1 MSLQWI
7 TTTVSTEVHIDWC
20 SLYWLTALE
29 PLDLMELCRYGCPTH
44 LDYDVRYAEK
54 SGCFWSHV
62 INKQM
67 LWVDSLLIRNM
78 DESMKKFMGVD
89 LGEFNWIWSY
99 FGTFLGF
106 HNSKEFNGP
115 GWTRTHSPNTPM
127 IRKRNVSKVLHESE
141 ELECPQR
148 AHRTQGVGQSLD
160 LNWALTW
167 S

>member
-106 HNSKEFNGP
+106 HNSKEFNGRGLNP
-115 GWTRTHSPNTPM
+115 YTLPKYAHDQEEKCVQGAAREQRTGVSP
-127 IRKRNVSKVLHESE
+127 EG
-141 ELECPQR
+141 
-148 AHRTQGVGQSLD
+148 A
-160 LNWALTW
+160 
-167 S
+167 